1 MTALPMAGRGEELAA
16 ILGAWKQVGDQ
27 SQIVVLTGEAGAGK
41 SRLVAEALAALR
53 PRPTRVL
60 AGQARSHAPSPYDW
74 TASALS
80 GHPVEDLPGPPD
92 ALAWLTQRPDARR
105 EFSPGMLLRVAVDV
119 TRAVLGDGPG
129 VLVVEDLHDLDPA
142 SLALVAEL
150 AATPLPALVIVTSRA
165 PDALAGRVLA
175 RLGGTPRTVRRH
187 LGPLSVEEVGD
198 VLEAAFGTRV
208 GAPAAHERTGGNAFW
223 LTELVAAF
231 RSAGPDALGDAPLPA
246 HLASMVTDR
255 LAGEAPAVVR
265 LAHAAALLGG
275 AAALAPG
282 PRDEPADDPAGGT
295 DAAVHRLV
303 SLGLLVL
310 GPDGEPGFRYPLMRE
325 AVADSVLPAERAALL
340 ARAGGPEPH
349 LTGREREVLHC
360 VAAGMTNQQA
370 ATSLGIS
377 IRTVTVH
384 VSNLLRKTGSASRTE
399 AALWAVRNGYTE

>member
-27 SQIVVLTGEAGAGK
+27 SQIVVLTGEAGVGK

-80 GHPVEDLPGPPD
+80 GHPVEDLPGPAD

-187 LGPLSVEEVGD
+187 LGPLSPDEVAD
-198 VLEAAFGTRV
+198 VLESAFGTRA
-208 GAPAAHERTGGNAFW
+208 GAAAVHERTGGNAFW

-231 RSAGPDALGDAPLPA
+231 RTAGPEALVDAPLPA
-246 HLASMVTDR
+246 HLASLVTDR
-255 LAGEAPAVVR
+255 LVGEAPETIGSPTPQPSSAV
-265 LAHAAALLGG
+265 
-275 AAALAPG
+275 
-282 PRDEPADDPAGGT
+282 PRPW
-295 DAAVHRLV
+295 RW
-303 SLGLLVL
+303 
-310 GPDGEPGFRYPLMRE
+310 
-325 AVADSVLPAERAALL
+325 LPARP
-340 ARAGGPEPH
+340 AR
-349 LTGREREVLHC
+349 R
-360 VAAGMTNQQA
+360 
-370 ATSLGIS
+370 
-377 IRTVTVH
+377 
-384 VSNLLRKTGSASRTE
+384 
-399 AALWAVRNGYTE
+399 RNRRDRPP

>member
-1 MTALPMAGRGEELAA
+1 MTALPMAGRSEELAA

-27 SQIVVLTGEAGAGK
+27 SQIVVVTGEAGVGK

-80 GHPVEDLPGPPD
+80 GHPLGDLPVPPE
-92 ALAWLTQRPDARR
+92 ALAWLTQRPDAPPR
-105 EFSPGMLLRVAVDV
+105 EFTPDLLLRVAVDV

-150 AATPLPALVIVTSRA
+150 ATTPLPALVLVTSRA

-187 LGPLSVEEVGD
+187 LGPLVQDEVAE
-198 VLEAAFGTRV
+198 VLEAAFGTAATT
-208 GAPAAHERTGGNAFW
+208 GTAPATLAAAVHHRTGGNPYW
-223 LTELVAAF
+223 LTELIAAF
-231 RSAGPDALGDAPLPA
+231 RSAGPEALGGSPLPA

-255 LAGEAPAVVR
+255 LAGEAPETVR
-265 LAHAAALLGG
+265 FAHAAALLGG
-275 AAALAPG
+275 AAALATA
-282 PRDEPADDPAGGT
+282 EAT

-303 SLGLLVL
+303 GLGLLVL
-310 GPDGEPGFRYPLMRE
+310 GADGEPGFRYPLLRE

-340 ARAGGPEPH
+340 SRETDRPEAH
-349 LTGREREVLHC
+349 LTGREREVLGC

-370 ATSLGIS
+370 ATALGIS